1 MKHKLLL
8 FGASILASASA
19 MAQWTQP
26 VPTASELKVSEGT
39 DTVVYYLY
47 NRDAKAFFTEGN
59 QWGTQASVGKEGLKV
74 FISKYIPAVEEGEE
88 AEPWDGKTYLFND
101 SSIAKNAWKQVFID
115 SETVSYVDRGSQPN
129 YFWEIAA
136 GADKTYRLYGAEI
149 NPTYNKTNYAGA
161 YFGLDIS
168 TDAANTAIS
177 PLLFKSDEGTAGTY
191 CVDWQFVTE
200 ADYAAYQEKFVVYDA
215 AMSLKTMID
224 KAKEKGV
231 NTSAAEAVFA
241 NTNSTK
247 EQLEAAQVELKQAI
261 AEALENSASPE
272 KPLDMTAE
280 YVGNST
286 FEDNADGWS
295 FTTGAAN
302 NGLATNK
309 TDEDAQNGG
318 TNFTGKFWENW
329 NPSSYKGK
337 MYKVINNVPN
347 GIYCL
352 QMGAFSDDVT
362 AAYVYANNDS
372 VLVPSSAPATYK
384 VWTVVDA
391 DSIEI
396 GLKKSEVKGQWM
408 GIDNV
413 VLTYYGNSLDSYK
426 MYIANITTPAE
437 EYEKDGVYVQQAVLD
452 AYKAELAKAQGATT
466 KEDILAC
473 APAVYEAYNNVVANA
488 NAYAAYV
495 DAKNSADKYFEEHTD
510 LMGDDVE
517 LVTWYLMSEDGPDE
531 TDPNGGAKY
540 ILENCQLSTE
550 EILAETEFLE
560 TLRLNAIN
568 NGMGDGTD
576 CTALIVNP
584 TFNDASGKG
593 WTWTDGVAK
602 TGGLSDYPCAEAYE
616 RAFDVYQ
623 DVTIQ
628 DGLYEVSVNA
638 FYRPGGNG
646 SYDGTEAVPAEIY
659 LNEFATPVQHIMADC
674 SEECAY
680 DSGNWMTDYETP
692 NGWVPN
698 SMNGAST
705 AFKAGRYKQTVY
717 GLVSG
722 GKLRLG
728 IRSTA
733 TSGGARWC
741 LWTNFKLIYRA
752 KNAEAL
758 AFVINSVVEDAQALM
773 EEGMFAADLDALQV
787 AIANAQDAKDG
798 DAMYDALI
806 ALNASIVNAKASTKA
821 YVALSD
827 ALDNLGEAMSVYEGT
842 ASDEALSKADELSGE
857 IEANMEDYTAADAEG
872 KIAEIKNVIAHLRV
886 PDGSEASDENPID
899 FTQVIENPAFD
910 EGNADGWDYSSF
922 TQGNRGY
929 QGATYTNPESEA
941 TCSQFI
947 EAWRGSN
954 TPLEDA
960 EIVQA
965 LAYLPAGGYALEVDI
980 IACNQGAAP
989 DAVTEGAYL
998 FAQEGENA
1006 ASMESVHSGSGVPE
1020 HFTLYFT
1027 KQEADSKVT
1036 IGIRTVGTTANWICA
1051 DNFKLT
1057 YYGTDSQVSIDG
1069 VTPSGAEVVAVEY
1082 YTLGG
1087 VRVATP
1093 QKGVNI
1099 LKATLSD
1106 GTVKVSKVIF

>member
-8 FGASILASASA
+8 FGASMLASAGV

-26 VPTASELKVSEGT
+26 IPTASELKVSEGT

-47 NRDAKAFFTEGN
+47 NRDAKSFFTEGN
-59 QWGTQASVGKEGLKV
+59 AWGTQASVGKEGLKV
-74 FISKYIPAVEEGEE
+74 FISKYVPAVEEGEE

-101 SSIAKNAWKQVFID
+101 SSAVKKAWKQVFID
-115 SETVSYVDRGSQPN
+115 SETQSFVDHGNQPN
-129 YFWEIAA
+129 YFWEIEK
-136 GADKTYRLYGAEI
+136 GADNTYRLHGAEL
-149 NPTYNKTNYAGA
+149 NPTYNWLNYENA

-168 TDAANTAIS
+168 TDAANTVIT
-177 PLLFKSDEGTAGTY
+177 PLLFKTDEEVEGTY
-191 CVDWQFVTE
+191 CVDWQFISE

-215 AMSLKTMID
+215 AQSLKVIID
-224 KAKEKGV
+224 EAKAKGV
-231 NTSAAEAVFA
+231 DASAAEAVYA

-247 EQLEAAQVELKQAI
+247 EQIEAAQTALKQAI
-261 AEALENSASPE
+261 AEALENSASPD

-286 FEDNADGWS
+286 FEDNTDGWS
-295 FTTGAAN
+295 YTTGAAN
-302 NGLATNK
+302 HGLATNK
-309 TDEDAQNGG
+309 TDEDAANGG
-318 TNFTGKFWENW
+318 SNFTGKFWENW
-329 NPSSYKGK
+329 NSSSYKGK

-352 QMGAFSDDVT
+352 QMGAFSDDIT

-384 VWTVVDA
+384 VWSVVDA

-426 MYIANITTPAE
+426 MYIANITTPVE
-437 EYEKDGVYVQQAVLD
+437 EYEKEGVYVQQTVLD
-452 AYKAELAKAQGATT
+452 AYKAALAKAQGATT
-466 KEDILAC
+466 KEEILEC
-473 APAVYEAYNNVVANA
+473 APAIYEANDNVRANA

-495 DAKNSADKYFEEHTD
+495 AAVEDADKYFGEHAD
-510 LMGDDVE
+510 LAGEDVE
-517 LVTWYLMSEDGPDE
+517 LMTWYLTNEDGPDE
-531 TDPNGGAKY
+531 TYPNGGAKY
-540 ILENCQLSTE
+540 ILENCLLSTE
-550 EILAETEFLE
+550 EIVAETQFLE
-560 TLRLNAIN
+560 TLRTNAIN
-568 NGMGDGTD
+568 NGMSDGTN
-576 CTALIVNP
+576 CTALIINP
-584 TFNDASGKG
+584 DFKDASGKG
-593 WTWTDGVAK
+593 WTWTDGLAK
-602 TGGLSDYPCAEAYE
+602 TGGLADYPCAEAFE
-616 RAFDVYQ
+616 KAFDVYQ
-623 DVTIQ
+623 DITIQ

-638 FYRPGGNG
+638 FYRPAANG

-674 SEECAY
+674 SAESAY
-680 DSGNWMTDYETP
+680 TTSDWMTDYETP

-705 AFKAGRYKQTVY
+705 AFQAGRYKQTVY

-733 TSGGARWC
+733 TSGAARWC
-741 LWTNFKLIYRA
+741 LWTNFQLIYRA
-752 KNAEAL
+752 KNPEAL
-758 AFVINSVVEDAQALM
+758 AFVINSVIEDAQTLL
-773 EEGMFAADLDALQV
+773 EESMFSADLDALQT
-787 AIANAQDAKDG
+787 AIANAQDATDG

-806 ALNASIVNAKASTKA
+806 ALNASVVNAKASVQA
-821 YVALSD
+821 YVDLNDALSNLAD
-827 ALDNLGEAMSVYEGT
+827 AMGLYENSASEEALGK
-842 ASDEALSKADELSGE
+842 ASDLADE
-857 IEANMEDYTAADAEG
+857 IDANMENYTAADAAN
-872 KIAEIKNVIAHLRV
+872 KLAEIKEAIAYLKV
-886 PDGSEASDENPID
+886 PNGSEASDENPVD

-910 EGNADGWDYSSF
+910 EGNANGWDYSSF

-929 QGATYTNPESEA
+929 QNNGPYSNPESEA
-941 TCSQFI
+941 SCNQFI

-954 TPLEDA
+954 TPLENA
-960 EIVQA
+960 EIVQT
-965 LAYLPAGGYALEVDI
+965 LAYLPAGGYALEVDAF
-980 IACNQGAAP
+980 ACNQGAMTSEA
-989 DAVTEGAYL
+989 EGVYL
-998 FAQEGENA
+998 FADEEGGN
-1006 ASMESVHSGSGVPE
+1006 SNMKSILSIGSTPE
-1020 HFTLYFT
+1020 HITLYFT
-1027 KQEADSKVT
+1027 KQEADSKVN
-1036 IGIRTVGTTANWICA
+1036 IGIRAKEATANWLVA

-1057 YYGTDSQVSIDG
+1057 YYGTDSQVSIED
-1069 VTPSGAEVVAVEY
+1069 VVPSGAEVVAVEY